1 MAKTSWIK
9 KSPFKGQTAV
19 ICGGSKGIGRA
30 VALEIAQLG
39 GSVLLVARGQEAL
52 QEAAQAAKKVRANGD
67 QFVDWAACDATDMEA
82 LKPILDGFVTQHGVP
97 DHLINNVGYAYPE
110 YVENLTLEDYQRNL
124 STNYYGQ
131 LVPTLV
137 MLPHFMAARR
147 GHITF
152 TSSMMGYFGIMG
164 YATYAPTKFAIVGL
178 VEVLRHE
185 LKPHGLTFSI
195 SFPPDTDT
203 PGFEI
208 ENQTKPPEC
217 AMLSENAKLMT
228 SEQVAEA
235 TIGGLMKKKLYIM
248 PGEAGWIWRLFR
260 FFPGLVRW
268 IVDNDYAKARKKLG
282 KV

>member
-1 MAKTSWIK
+1 MTKASWIK
-9 KSPFKGQTAV
+9 KLPFNEQTAI

-30 VALEIAQLG
+30 TALEIVQLG

-52 QEAAQAAKKVRANGD
+52 QEAAQEAKKVRPTGD
-67 QFVDWAACDATDMEA
+67 QFVEWADCDATDMEA
-82 LKPILDGFVTQHGVP
+82 MKPILDDFVTNYGVP
-97 DHLINNVGYAYPE
+97 DHLINNVGYAYPQ
-110 YVENLTLEDYQRNL
+110 YVEKLTLEDFQRNMHE
-124 STNYYGQ
+124 NYIGQ
-131 LVPTLV
+131 LVPTMI
-137 MLPHFMAARR
+137 MLPHFMAVGK

-152 TSSMMGYFGIMG
+152 NSSMMGYFGIMG

-178 VEVLRHE
+178 AEVLRHE

-195 SFPPDTDT
+195 IFPPDTDT

-208 ENQTKPPEC
+208 ENQSKPPEC
-217 AMLSENAKLMT
+217 AMISENAKLMT
-228 SEQVAEA
+228 AEQVSEA
-235 TIGGLMKKKLYIM
+235 IIAGLMKKKFYIL
-248 PGEAGWIWRLFR
+248 PGEAGWIWRMFR